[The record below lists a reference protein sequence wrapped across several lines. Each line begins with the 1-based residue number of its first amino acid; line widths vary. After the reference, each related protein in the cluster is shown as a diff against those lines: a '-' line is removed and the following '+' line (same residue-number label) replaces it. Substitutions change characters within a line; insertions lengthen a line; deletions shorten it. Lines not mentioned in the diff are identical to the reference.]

1 MKLHVPT
8 GPLPILPPYFQL
20 YDLRLAD
27 PEEEID
33 LGALF
38 DRGESSDQTANP
50 LPDNVDDDFLDID
63 FLDIDLADAFPQ
75 APHPDAF

>member
-8 GPLPILPPYFQL
+8 GPLPILPPYFKPH
-20 YDLRLAD
+20 DLRLAD

-38 DRGESSDQTANP
+38 DRGESSDQAANS
-50 LPDNVDDDFLDID
+50 LPESVDED

-75 APHPDAF
+75 TPNPDAL